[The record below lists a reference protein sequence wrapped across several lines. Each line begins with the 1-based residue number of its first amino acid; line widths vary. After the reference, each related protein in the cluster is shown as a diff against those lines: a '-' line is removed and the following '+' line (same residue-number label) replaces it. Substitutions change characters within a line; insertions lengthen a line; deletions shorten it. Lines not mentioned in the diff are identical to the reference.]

1 MNMDGN
7 HKNEYISRI
16 NRVIDY
22 IENNLSSELSLK
34 KLSSIANFSPYHFHR
49 IFSSIVG
56 EPLNCFIQRL
66 RIERAASHILLDRQ
80 KTITEIALNCGF
92 SSSSSF
98 ARLFKEV
105 YGINASELRKSK
117 IKYEI
122 KLEEINSKNRIAL
135 SKNRKEWEIST
146 SYFGSTIHNKIWS
159 VKMKK
164 GRKANVEGKELPEM
178 NVAYV
183 RHIGPYKGNPELFEK
198 LFTKLMTWAGPR
210 GLINF
215 PESKVLAVYHDDPSV
230 TDESKLRLS
239 ACLSVPKDTE
249 VNGEIGKMTI
259 IGGKYAVAKFELAN
273 DEYPEAW
280 ELVYGGWLP
289 QSGYQCVDAPCFEN
303 YLNDPKEHPEGKCIV
318 EICVPVKPM

>member
-1 MNMDGN
+1 LKERLHTFCSTDKKPLPKLRSTADSQVLL
-7 HKNEYISRI
+7 HSQ
-16 NRVIDY
+16 DY
-22 IENNLSSELSLK
+22 SK
-34 KLSSIANFSPYHFHR
+34 KFT
-49 IFSSIVG
+49 V
-56 EPLNCFIQRL
+56 
-66 RIERAASHILLDRQ
+66 
-80 KTITEIALNCGF
+80 
-92 SSSSSF
+92 
-98 ARLFKEV
+98 
-105 YGINASELRKSK
+105 INASELRKSK

-164 GRKANVEGKELPEM
+164 GLKANVEVKELPEM

-280 ELVYGGWLP
+280 SWFTAGGCLKA
-289 QSGYQCVDAPCFEN
+289 VTNA
-303 YLNDPKEHPEGKCIV
+303 
-318 EICVPVKPM
+318 